1 MKAILK
7 PFFGAWV
14 IQVGGTLFPKMFTK
28 KSDAL
33 KVLNEINRTRE

>member
-14 IQVGGTLFPKMFTK
+14 IQVGETLFPKMFSK

-33 KVLNEINRTRE
+33 KVLDEINRNGE